1 MFFYFVNVSSL
12 FRNYL
17 TWEKGVVLY
26 LKKREFL
33 SFKNLF
39 VISWAQNSPS
49 GSGEE
54 VENVK
59 ISQTD

>member
-17 TWEKGVVLY
+17 PWEKGVVLY

-39 VISWAQNSPS
+39 VISLTQNSPS